1 MRACRGAE
9 GEQRQDSGKPPRGK
23 RRAAAG
29 KRKAAAGQKKGS
41 GRKAEGRCGSEGE
54 QRKAAAEQQ
63 KDSGGKGAA
72 RQPGEERE
80 MSPRTILMQELQKLH
95 TDVEEMGRTV
105 ERMYAEL
112 FDAVRQK
119 DDEAVFG
126 MMKNDRMLGS
136 MQRNIEAGCLVL
148 ITRQQPVAC
157 DLRFVTAVLKAVT
170 DIKRIGD
177 HCLDIAEL
185 ILRLQGKDP
194 ACFSEYFASLT
205 EETKKLAHAA
215 VDAFV
220 RQDAAA
226 AKDVIEGDDRVD
238 ALFNRVKEELIASLQ
253 AGEANADECIDVL
266 MIAKY
271 LEKIGDHAVNIG
283 QWAVFRKT
291 GVIPDKHLQ

>member
-1 MRACRGAE
+1 MMRACRGAE
-9 GEQRQDSGKPPRGK
+9 GEQRQESGKPPQGSRRTAEGK
-23 RRAAAG
+23 REAAAG
-29 KRKAAAGQKKGS
+29 
-41 GRKAEGRCGSEGE
+41 
-54 QRKAAAEQQ
+54 QQ

-72 RQPGEERE
+72 RPPGEERE
-80 MSPRTILMQELQKLH
+80 MSPRTILMQELKKLH

-105 ERMYAEL
+105 ERMYEEL

-119 DDEAVFG
+119 DDEAVFR

-215 VDAFV
+215 VDVFV
-220 RQDAAA
+220 KQDAAA